1 MVTKQHLNQIR
12 STALKL
18 KNCTQV
24 KLHHKEISHFNI
36 SVVSRD
42 VHCLFKSVKH
52 SPTSFLQPLSQPER
66 WGKRK
71 KWETGRKRGRKSVSK
86 RERERWRLRQT
97 VWLHRDLQ
105 HSASYDSGVRGY
117 PHWWISGPSLVS
129 LHKRKGVVFTPL
141 VWKVYFRNPSC
152 QHETVNLSQGRRVTS
167 TNITLFFS
175 SSSSRFYRPA
185 KTSRDALSHSDASKG
200 VITQQWRIG
209 GTYSRCVYFLVKHTS
224 LGFWQD
230 LEDYSL
236 QAANC
241 VKEHWCFVFILF
253 IPNSSSHEPSHY
265 IPVY

>member
-1 MVTKQHLNQIR
+1 M
-12 STALKL
+12 

-24 KLHHKEISHFNI
+24 KLHHKEISRFNI

-200 VITQQWRIG
+200 VITQQWRIRRYIQSVCIFPSE
-209 GTYSRCVYFLVKHTS
+209 TYIPRILTGFGRLQFAGCELCERTLVFCVYPLHTEQLIPRAVS
-224 LGFWQD
+224 LYPRVLSW
-230 LEDYSL
+230 
-236 QAANC
+236 
-241 VKEHWCFVFILF
+241 
-253 IPNSSSHEPSHY
+253 
-265 IPVY
+265 